1 MSNEIREFR
10 VEIVLDGIDEH
21 IVWELT
27 RNARLTNKELADRVG
42 VAPSTCLVRVRALQD
57 AGVIRSFHAHPD
69 WAALGLS
76 VEAIVAVRLRAQARG
91 EIETFAQR
99 VIQLPNVI
107 NVFFLGGADDFFIH
121 VACSSTAQLRDFVAQ
136 QLSMD
141 TSVAMTQTNIVF
153 DHLSGIEHMGPGAG
167 WAQARRRS
175 TAGNDGGRR

>member
-1 MSNEIREFR
+1 
-10 VEIVLDGIDEH
+10 VEISLDDIDER

-27 RNARLTNKELADRVG
+27 RNARLSNKELADRVG
-42 VAPSTCLVRVRALQD
+42 LAPSTCLVRVRALQE
-57 AGVIRSFHAHPD
+57 ARVIRSYHAHPD

-91 EIETFAQR
+91 EIETYAQR
-99 VIQLPNVI
+99 VITLPNVL

-141 TSVAMTQTNIVF
+141 TSVASTQTNIVF
-153 DHLSGIEHMGPGAG
+153 DHLSGIEHMGAGSG

-175 TAGNDGGRR
+175 GGAGR

>member
-1 MSNEIREFR
+1 M
-10 VEIVLDGIDEH
+10 EIVLDEIDEH

-27 RNARLTNKELADRVG
+27 RDGRLSNKELAERVG

-57 AGVIRSFHAHPD
+57 AGAIRSFHAHPD

-99 VIQLPNVI
+99 VIELPNVL

-141 TSVAMTQTNIVF
+141 ASVAMTQTNIVF
-153 DHLSGIEHMGPGAG
+153 DHLEGIEHMRPGTG
-167 WAQARRRS
+167 WAQARRRQP
-175 TAGNDGGRR
+175 RRP

>member
-1 MSNEIREFR
+1 MEIT
-10 VEIVLDGIDEH
+10 LDETDER

-27 RNARLTNKELADRVG
+27 RNARLSNKDLAERVG

-91 EIETFAQR
+91 QIQTYAQR
-99 VIQLPNVI
+99 VIALPNVI

-141 TSVAMTQTNIVF
+141 TSVASTQTNIVF
-153 DHLSGIEHMGPGAG
+153 DHLSGIEHMGPGTG
-167 WAQARRRS
+167 WAEARRR
-175 TAGNDGGRR
+175 TQR

>member
-1 MSNEIREFR
+1 MN
-10 VEIVLDGIDEH
+10 LDEIDEH

-27 RNARLTNKELADRVG
+27 RDARLSNKDLAARVG
-42 VAPSTCLVRVRALQD
+42 VAPSTCLVRVRALLD
-57 AGVIRSFHAHPD
+57 SGAIRSFHAHPD
-69 WAALGLS
+69 WTSLGLS

-99 VIQLPNVI
+99 VIELPNVL

-121 VACSSTAQLRDFVAQ
+121 VACSSTRQLRDFVAQ

-153 DHLSGIEHMGPGAG
+153 DHLSGVEHLKPGTG
-167 WAQARRRS
+167 WAQARKRTGT
-175 TAGNDGGRR
+175 TAGKG